1 MNDIER
7 SKLANVLVANAV
19 ADIGALYDLGLT
31 KEETISCVDMIL
43 KLQKISSR
51 IENEIKF
58 EYESIM

>member
-31 KEETISCVDMIL
+31 KEETINCVDMIL

-51 IENEIKF
+51 IENEMKF

>member
-51 IENEIKF
+51 IENEMKF

>member
-1 MNDIER
+1 MNDIEK

-51 IENEIKF
+51 IENEMKF

>member
-7 SKLANVLVANAV
+7 SKLANRLVANAV

-51 IENEIKF
+51 IENEMKF